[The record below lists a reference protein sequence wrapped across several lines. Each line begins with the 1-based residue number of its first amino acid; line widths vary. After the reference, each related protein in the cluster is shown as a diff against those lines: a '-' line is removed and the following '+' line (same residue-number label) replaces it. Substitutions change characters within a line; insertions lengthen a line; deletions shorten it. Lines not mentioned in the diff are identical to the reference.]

1 MQFGTSKAKI
11 KPGRFS
17 RRLRSFFQGGRS
29 VSAAQPMDVHD
40 VQPQNESQMVDEH
53 DRSTKSEDLNLKDWP
68 LEDSFKPVSNFLDTM
83 PSNSQDTEPERSM
96 RTPSPSS
103 VWSSKRS
110 SLHEASIQF
119 YQKQDQQV
127 EALEQQMDEMSIFL
141 AQGTLRREKLLA
153 QMQSINAEVQAH
165 LTNADI
171 NVSNDVKSE
180 PLTPPTKD
188 MGVDPISLDKTTMGI
203 ADTLPEYHAGENGWR
218 ERNLYSSD
226 TKNERI
232 SISPSTSLLQ
242 DSLSN
247 SHFHGTKSLI
257 STTKLLPSLL
267 KDSFEPHSATSNA
280 GMKPSGKF
288 QRHCFLLKG
297 GEGTSAAQPI
307 DEPASIPSNNAT
319 MGIAHTSPED
329 HTVRGRLL
337 ESNHGT
343 DDPKD
348 ELISPEKLKFTEAI
362 FKAMAKEL
370 APLISNRDQTAVR
383 PTLYR
388 GSKDGTVEEWL
399 LVMKRYLERVYSNA
413 SPIDKAWAIIDHL
426 GDEARSFIINK
437 PESERDS
444 HEKVTTLLSSRF
456 GTGSNRWPV
465 RQAFRLRNQLEKEGL
480 MQYLDALEGLRSQ
493 GFPDE
498 PITTRRYEILHRFM
512 DGVSDSVLQRE
523 LTVVFAT
530 EAYLAD
536 PPTVE
541 SLRFTVQ
548 ELQRSRHQQQ
558 PRDPGCTETVPYQ
571 YLQSDQVPGSP
582 VAPQHESLPPL
593 ARRSARLPMPAA
605 SVHTTLE
612 YRQTA
617 TLEQSAHCL
626 QSACA
631 RRKLVVHR
639 PEHILDP
646 HGESQQGAAAVVPAP
661 AVPVTSCTTEVSPGC
676 PTLSIQSE
684 TSSPRAEEKKKTDAT
699 QTLSTASGRV
709 LMLRPA
715 DQATVNAPLTVTC
728 GTKQV
733 QTGLESTT
741 FDPSGR
747 TLLSVHLVLAS
758 EQQIRPDLTLEKLK
772 LELASNSAVKK
783 ISLPLPKEWYTE
795 GEASTCTAYTPVPV
809 HANIDGVD
817 MKFDASVVVD
827 VFPQGVCLGPHEL
840 RCYSISKQEPTGEAR
855 IDERASLVVSFAVP
869 DASPIPLRGMVDTG
883 SGVSIMSFSA
893 FNRVALRTGVALQP
907 YRIDLYA
914 ANGKTIKTF
923 GIAERVRFQLGG
935 YELETNFVVVDDA
948 HGLED
953 FLLGRNFL
961 RTYNVLV
968 DLTSMKIVV
977 RAPAKPVWHH
987 AHAQTSDEA
996 LSSTVVLDQDVV
1008 LQPFER
1014 AVLRAKLVTSNLEA
1028 FAFSNVVIN
1037 FATPNRLLKN
1047 TIFVEDTIATVGETG
1062 SFYVSVGNLTSNAQK
1077 VKCGTMLGTAAP
1089 VRLVYQAVPQS
1100 VLAHKGESDE
1110 KSDSPNEFVNR
1121 VYSEMDLNSHS
1132 RCSSS
1137 SEFEFLSS
1145 TDPSE
1150 EGLSERE
1157 IRKRTDPDLL
1167 APIPGPESQLEEVQ
1181 KLWGKTA
1188 RDSLN
1193 NILTEFDDL
1202 FMKHK
1207 ADIGRC
1213 TIAKHP
1219 VELEP
1224 GATPHREGAR
1234 RMP

>member
-1 MQFGTSKAKI
+1 
-11 KPGRFS
+11 
-17 RRLRSFFQGGRS
+17 
-29 VSAAQPMDVHD
+29 
-40 VQPQNESQMVDEH
+40 
-53 DRSTKSEDLNLKDWP
+53 
-68 LEDSFKPVSNFLDTM
+68 
-83 PSNSQDTEPERSM
+83 
-96 RTPSPSS
+96 
-103 VWSSKRS
+103 
-110 SLHEASIQF
+110 
-119 YQKQDQQV
+119 
-127 EALEQQMDEMSIFL
+127 
-141 AQGTLRREKLLA
+141 
-153 QMQSINAEVQAH
+153 
-165 LTNADI
+165 
-171 NVSNDVKSE
+171 
-180 PLTPPTKD
+180 
-188 MGVDPISLDKTTMGI
+188 
-203 ADTLPEYHAGENGWR
+203 
-218 ERNLYSSD
+218 
-226 TKNERI
+226 
-232 SISPSTSLLQ
+232 
-242 DSLSN
+242 
-247 SHFHGTKSLI
+247 
-257 STTKLLPSLL
+257 
-267 KDSFEPHSATSNA
+267 
-280 GMKPSGKF
+280 
-288 QRHCFLLKG
+288 
-297 GEGTSAAQPI
+297 
-307 DEPASIPSNNAT
+307 
-319 MGIAHTSPED
+319 MGIAHTSPMD
-329 HTVRGRLL
+329 RGGLL
-337 ESNHGT
+337 DDNHGT

-348 ELISPEKLKFTEAI
+348 ELISPEQLKFTEAI
-362 FKAMAKEL
+362 SKTIAKEF
-370 APLISNRDQTAVR
+370 APLIANRDQTAVR

-444 HEKVTTLLSSRF
+444 HEKVTTLLASRF
-456 GTGSNRWPV
+456 GTGSSRWPV

-512 DGVSDSVLQRE
+512 NGVSDPVLQRE

-530 EAYLAD
+530 EAYLAN

-571 YLQSDQVPGSP
+571 CLQSDQVPGSP
-582 VAPQHESLPPL
+582 MAPQHESLPPL

-605 SVHTTLE
+605 SVHTAPE

-617 TLEQSAHCL
+617 TLEQSARCL

-631 RRKLVVHR
+631 RRKLVVHH

-646 HGESQQGAAAVVPAP
+646 DSEAQQGAAAAFPAP
-661 AVPVTSCTTEVSPGC
+661 AVPVKSCTTEVSAGC

-684 TSSPRAEEKKKTDAT
+684 TSSPRAEEKKKTEAT
-699 QTLSTASGRV
+699 HTMSTASGRV

-715 DQATVNAPLTVTC
+715 DQATVNAPLTVTTC

-741 FDPSGR
+741 FDPSCR
-747 TLLSVHLVLAS
+747 TLLSVHLVLAL

-809 HANIDGVD
+809 HANVDDVD

-855 IDERASLVVSFAVP
+855 IDERASLVVSFAVQN
-869 DASPIPLRGMVDTG
+869 ANPIPLRGMVDTG
-883 SGVSIMSFSA
+883 SSVSIMSFSA
-893 FNRVALRTGVALQP
+893 FNCVALRTGVALQP

-914 ANGKTIKTF
+914 ANGKTIKTL

-961 RTYNVLV
+961 RAYNVLV

-996 LSSTVVLDQDVV
+996 LSSTVVLDQNVV

-1014 AVLRAKLVTSNLEA
+1014 AVLRAKVVTSDLEA
-1028 FAFSNVVIN
+1028 FAFRNVVIN
-1037 FATPNRLLKN
+1037 FTTPNPLLKN

-1089 VRLVYQAVPQS
+1089 VRLVYHAVPQCA
-1100 VLAHKGESDE
+1100 VAHKGESDE
-1110 KSDSPNEFVNR
+1110 KSDAPNEFVNR

-1132 RCSSS
+1132 KCSSS
-1137 SEFEFLSS
+1137 PEFEFLSS

-1167 APIPGPESQLEEVQ
+1167 APIPGPESQLEKVQ
-1181 KLWGKTA
+1181 KLWGQTA

-1202 FMKHK
+1202 FILHK

-1224 GATPHREGAR
+1224 GAVPHREGAR
-1234 RMP
+1234 RMSPEKAESANQKIRNLLALGMIQHLLSPWASSGVVMVKKKNGDLRFCCDFRPLIAVTIKDAYPLPRIDESLARLGKAKIYTSIDLAWAFLRIPVRKADRQKTAFACELGLFEWRRIGMCNASATFQRAIA

>member
-1 MQFGTSKAKI
+1 
-11 KPGRFS
+11 
-17 RRLRSFFQGGRS
+17 
-29 VSAAQPMDVHD
+29 
-40 VQPQNESQMVDEH
+40 
-53 DRSTKSEDLNLKDWP
+53 
-68 LEDSFKPVSNFLDTM
+68 
-83 PSNSQDTEPERSM
+83 
-96 RTPSPSS
+96 
-103 VWSSKRS
+103 
-110 SLHEASIQF
+110 
-119 YQKQDQQV
+119 
-127 EALEQQMDEMSIFL
+127 
-141 AQGTLRREKLLA
+141 
-153 QMQSINAEVQAH
+153 
-165 LTNADI
+165 
-171 NVSNDVKSE
+171 
-180 PLTPPTKD
+180 
-188 MGVDPISLDKTTMGI
+188 
-203 ADTLPEYHAGENGWR
+203 
-218 ERNLYSSD
+218 
-226 TKNERI
+226 
-232 SISPSTSLLQ
+232 
-242 DSLSN
+242 
-247 SHFHGTKSLI
+247 
-257 STTKLLPSLL
+257 
-267 KDSFEPHSATSNA
+267 
-280 GMKPSGKF
+280 
-288 QRHCFLLKG
+288 
-297 GEGTSAAQPI
+297 
-307 DEPASIPSNNAT
+307 
-319 MGIAHTSPED
+319 
-329 HTVRGRLL
+329 
-337 ESNHGT
+337 
-343 DDPKD
+343 
-348 ELISPEKLKFTEAI
+348 
-362 FKAMAKEL
+362 
-370 APLISNRDQTAVR
+370 
-383 PTLYR
+383 
-388 GSKDGTVEEWL
+388 
-399 LVMKRYLERVYSNA
+399 MKRYLERVYSNA
-413 SPIDKAWAIIDHL
+413 SPVDKAWAIIDHL

-456 GTGSNRWPV
+456 GTRSNRWPV

-498 PITTRRYEILHRFM
+498 PITTRRNEILHRFM
-512 DGVSDSVLQRE
+512 DGVSDPVLQRE

-571 YLQSDQVPGSP
+571 YLQSDEVPGSP
-582 VAPQHESLPPL
+582 VAPQHELLPPL

-605 SVHTTLE
+605 SVHTAPE

-617 TLEQSAHCL
+617 TLEQSARCL

-646 HGESQQGAAAVVPAP
+646 HGESQQGAAAAVPAP
-661 AVPVTSCTTEVSPGC
+661 AVPVKSCTTEVSAGC

-747 TLLSVHLVLAS
+747 TLMSVHLVLAS

-869 DASPIPLRGMVDTG
+869 DTNSIPLRGMVDTG

-961 RTYNVLV
+961 RAYNVLV
-968 DLTSMKIVV
+968 DLTAMKIVV

-987 AHAQTSDEA
+987 AHAQTSDET

-1014 AVLRAKLVTSNLEA
+1014 AVLRAKVVTSDLEA

-1062 SFYVSVGNLTSNAQK
+1062 
-1077 VKCGTMLGTAAP
+1077 
-1089 VRLVYQAVPQS
+1089 
-1100 VLAHKGESDE
+1100 
-1110 KSDSPNEFVNR
+1110 
-1121 VYSEMDLNSHS
+1121 
-1132 RCSSS
+1132 
-1137 SEFEFLSS
+1137 
-1145 TDPSE
+1145 
-1150 EGLSERE
+1150 
-1157 IRKRTDPDLL
+1157 
-1167 APIPGPESQLEEVQ
+1167 
-1181 KLWGKTA
+1181 
-1188 RDSLN
+1188 
-1193 NILTEFDDL
+1193 
-1202 FMKHK
+1202 
-1207 ADIGRC
+1207 
-1213 TIAKHP
+1213 
-1219 VELEP
+1219 
-1224 GATPHREGAR
+1224 
-1234 RMP
+1234 

>member
-1 MQFGTSKAKI
+1 MLSSFQHAVIARNSLDFDPDTELGTQVVLVMQFGTSKAKI
-11 KPGRFS
+11 KHGKFS

-29 VSAAQPMDVHD
+29 VRRAHPMDVYD
-40 VQPQNESQMVDEH
+40 VEPQNDSQMIDEH
-53 DRSTKSEDLNLKDWP
+53 DRSTKLEDLNLKDWP
-68 LEDSFKPVSNFLDTM
+68 LEDSFKPVFIFLDSRL
-83 PSNSQDTEPERSM
+83 SNSQETELERSI
-96 RTPSPSS
+96 RTPSPGS
-103 VWSSKRS
+103 VSSSKRS
-110 SLHEASIQF
+110 LHETSIQI
-119 YQKQDQQV
+119 YQKQDQQLK
-127 EALEQQMDEMSIFL
+127 ALEQQMDEMSIFS
-141 AQGTLRREKLLA
+141 AQGTRRREKLLARALA

-165 LTNADI
+165 LRNADI

-188 MGVDPISLDKTTMGI
+188 MEVDPISLDTTTMGI
-203 ADTLPEYHAGENGWR
+203 ADTLPEYHAGDNGLR

-232 SISPSTSLLQ
+232 SISSSISLSQ

-247 SHFHGTKSLI
+247 SHFPGTKSLI

-280 GMKPSGKF
+280 GMKPSEKF
-288 QRHCFLLKG
+288 HCLCFLLKG
-297 GEGTSAAQPI
+297 GVGTSAAQPI
-307 DEPASIPSNNAT
+307 DEPASISSNNAT
-319 MGIAHTSPED
+319 MGMAHTSLMD
-329 HTVRGRLL
+329 RGGLL
-337 ESNHGT
+337 ENNHGT

-348 ELISPEKLKFTEAI
+348 DLISPEQLNFTEAI
-362 FKAMAKEL
+362 SKTIAKEL
-370 APLISNRDQTAVR
+370 ASLIANRDQTAVR

-388 GSKDGTVEEWL
+388 GSKVETVEEWL

-413 SPIDKAWAIIDHL
+413 SPVDKAWAIIDHL

-465 RQAFRLRNQLEKEGL
+465 RQAFRLRSQLEREDL
-480 MQYLDALEGLRSQ
+480 MQYLDALEGLRSL

-498 PITTRRYEILHRFM
+498 PIITRRYEILHRFM
-512 DGVSDSVLQRE
+512 DGVSDPVLQRE

-530 EAYLAD
+530 EAYLAN

-571 YLQSDQVPGSP
+571 WLQSDQVPGSQ

-593 ARRSARLPMPAA
+593 ARRSARLLMPAA
-605 SVHTTLE
+605 TVHTAPE

-617 TLEQSAHCL
+617 TLEQSARCL

-646 HGESQQGAAAVVPAP
+646 GSEPQQGAAAAVPAP
-661 AVPVTSCTTEVSPGC
+661 AVPVKSCTTEVSAGC

-728 GTKQV
+728 CTKQV
-733 QTGLESTT
+733 QTGLGSTT

-747 TLLSVHLVLAS
+747 TLMSVHLVLAS
-758 EQQIRPDLTLEKLK
+758 EQQIRPDLNLEKLK
-772 LELASNSAVKK
+772 LELANTTAVKR
-783 ISLPLPKEWYTE
+783 ISLPLPEEWYTE
-795 GEASTCTAYTPVPV
+795 GEASTCTAYSPVPV

-827 VFPQGVCLGPHEL
+827 VFPQGVCLGPHDL
-840 RCYSISKQEPTGEAR
+840 RCYSISEQEPTGEAR

-869 DASPIPLRGMVDTG
+869 DANPIPLRGMVDTG

-893 FNRVALRTGVALQP
+893 FNRVALHTGVALQP

-914 ANGKTIKTF
+914 ANGKTIKTL

-948 HGLED
+948 QGLED

-961 RTYNVLV
+961 RAYNVLV
-968 DLTSMKIVV
+968 DLTAMKIVV

-1014 AVLRAKLVTSNLEA
+1014 AVLRAKVVTSDLEA
-1028 FAFSNVVIN
+1028 FAFRNVVIN

-1047 TIFVEDTIATVGETG
+1047 TIFVENTT
-1062 SFYVSVGNLTSNAQK
+1062 NLYPLLERQ
-1077 VKCGTMLGTAAP
+1077 
-1089 VRLVYQAVPQS
+1089 VRS
-1100 VLAHKGESDE
+1100 MS
-1110 KSDSPNEFVNR
+1110 
-1121 VYSEMDLNSHS
+1121 
-1132 RCSSS
+1132 
-1137 SEFEFLSS
+1137 
-1145 TDPSE
+1145 
-1150 EGLSERE
+1150 
-1157 IRKRTDPDLL
+1157 LL
-1167 APIPGPESQLEEVQ
+1167 AI
-1181 KLWGKTA
+1181 
-1188 RDSLN
+1188 
-1193 NILTEFDDL
+1193 
-1202 FMKHK
+1202 
-1207 ADIGRC
+1207 
-1213 TIAKHP
+1213 
-1219 VELEP
+1219 
-1224 GATPHREGAR
+1224 
-1234 RMP
+1234 